1 MKHTQTTPTGEHQPM
16 SVAVVH
22 RDPTVAARLCQSLN
36 AHRHRVEVYSTPE
49 GLVQALARGA
59 ELALAF
65 LGADDLVHVHACVGD
80 RRTLLVQVGGQ
91 PDPAADA
98 MLPARYTAAE
108 LRTSVLLLERVHR
121 LSAEARRLEERVE
134 VLRGAITHD
143 LDLPVLAVAQVA
155 ERLSRDEATPGA
167 VRAELEGLAAAAL
180 SARQRLDALRGADGG
195 GPVRTPQ
202 AQCRATTLRGVVAA
216 AMSMAGGH
224 PASVRWVPEDVDPVV
239 VADPSLLQQSLE
251 LLLAEARRQTLGVG
265 LMEVRAALG
274 APATIELR
282 EVGTPC
288 EGALEA
294 AGTAVRATQGS
305 LRVIKPR
312 ASGVGPTLQLELGPV
327 LEHRP
332 VALVSAH
339 TPPPDEHLSV
349 WLVDDETLVRRA
361 TERLLTHLR
370 HEIRLFDRGSELVE
384 ALPDA
389 VRPPDMI
396 LADAE
401 LPGMSGLDV
410 LQRVRSLSPGAA
422 GVLYTASTPG
432 PAVVEAFNRGTVQRF
447 VRKDGASNALEDILR
462 TMVED
467 RRGRGR
473 SGGATTSEADRVRVD
488 LDDLIQGRRCV
499 LFVQPIYDAR
509 SGAWVACEAL
519 LRSGHPSFKGP
530 LEILDAARHADRQL
544 ELQRLLAELSR
555 DLRDQLP
562 GHVTLFV
569 NADPIVLRSLRHVDE
584 ALGPLYPVAPGVVLE
599 LTERVRLSHEP
610 GWEAIVAHLRS
621 QGFRI
626 ALDDVG
632 AGYNSLGAV
641 AAVQPEVMKI
651 DISLVSGLDGDTR
664 KAELVRILAEYANRN
679 GIATVAEGIERAEEA
694 STCRDLGVRWLQGY
708 HLGRP
713 MPLDKLRAAAAA

>member
-1 MKHTQTTPTGEHQPM
+1 MKNTQTTPTGEPQPM

-22 RDPTVAARLCQSLN
+22 RDPSVAARLCQSLN
-36 AHRHRVEVYSTPE
+36 AHRHRVEVYSTPD
-49 GLVQALARGA
+49 GLAQALARGA

-108 LRTSVLLLERVHR
+108 LRTIVLLLERVHR
-121 LSAEARRLEERVE
+121 LSAETRRLEERVE

-224 PASVRWVPEDVDPVV
+224 PASVRWVPEEVDPVV

-251 LLLAEARRQTLGVG
+251 LLLAEARRRTLGVG
-265 LMEVRAALG
+265 LVEVRAALD

-282 EVGTPC
+282 EIGTPC

-294 AGTAVRATQGS
+294 AGAAIRATQGS
-305 LRVIKPR
+305 LRVLKPR
-312 ASGVGPTLQLELGPV
+312 VSGLGPTL
-327 LEHRP
+327 
-332 VALVSAH
+332 
-339 TPPPDEHLSV
+339 PPDERLSV

-422 GVLYTASTPG
+422 RVLYTASTPG
-432 PAVVEAFNRGTVQRF
+432 PAVVDAFNQGTVQRF
-447 VRKDGASNALEDILR
+447 VRKDGASNELEDILR
-462 TMVED
+462 TMVDE

-473 SGGATTSEADRVRVD
+473 PGGATSSEADRVRVD

-584 ALGPLYPVAPGVVLE
+584 ALGPLYPVAPRVVLE

-651 DISLVSGLDGDTR
+651 DISLVSGLDGDNR

-694 STCRDLGVRWLQGY
+694 STCRDLGLRWLQGY